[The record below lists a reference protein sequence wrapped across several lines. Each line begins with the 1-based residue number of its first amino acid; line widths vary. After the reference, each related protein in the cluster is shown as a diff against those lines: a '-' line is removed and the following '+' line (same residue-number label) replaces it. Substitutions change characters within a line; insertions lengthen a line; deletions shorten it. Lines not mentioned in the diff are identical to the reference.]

1 MERVRNIDE
10 HNITEAVVAGFS
22 QCADPRL
29 KRVMTS
35 LVEHLHDFVRD
46 VSLTESEWE
55 QAIGFLTATGHMC
68 TGQRQEF
75 ILLSDTLGVSM
86 LVTALNHRHPIGAT
100 EATVFGPFYVADA
113 PQVPQGGDLAHG
125 APGETMFADIEV
137 VDLEGVPVVD
147 AEVDIWQADD
157 QGLYDVQ
164 QPALGTSRR
173 GRGVMRTDAAGR
185 VRFRALAPTPYPV
198 PTDGPVGQMLLAT
211 GRHPWR
217 PAHIHFRVRAQGF
230 ATLVTH
236 LFRDPDPYLDSDAV
250 FGVRSSLIASFERH
264 PAGTAPDGSVV
275 MAAYFTLR
283 QRLVLAPA
291 SGA

>member
-1 MERVRNIDE
+1 MRNIDE

-46 VSLTESEWE
+46 VSLTESESE

-113 PQVPQGGDLAHG
+113 PQVPQGGHLAQ
-125 APGETMFADIEV
+125 MR
-137 VDLEGVPVVD
+137 
-147 AEVDIWQADD
+147 QAKRCSR
-157 QGLYDVQ
+157 
-164 QPALGTSRR
+164 TSRSWTWEGCRLSMPRSMSGRRMTR
-173 GRGVMRTDAAGR
+173 GCTTCSNRPWGTPAEAGAHTCSGSR
-185 VRFRALAPTPYPV
+185 PRIC
-198 PTDGPVGQMLLAT
+198 
-211 GRHPWR
+211 HP
-217 PAHIHFRVRAQGF
+217 G
-230 ATLVTH
+230 
-236 LFRDPDPYLDSDAV
+236 
-250 FGVRSSLIASFERH
+250 
-264 PAGTAPDGSVV
+264 
-275 MAAYFTLR
+275 
-283 QRLVLAPA
+283 
-291 SGA
+291 